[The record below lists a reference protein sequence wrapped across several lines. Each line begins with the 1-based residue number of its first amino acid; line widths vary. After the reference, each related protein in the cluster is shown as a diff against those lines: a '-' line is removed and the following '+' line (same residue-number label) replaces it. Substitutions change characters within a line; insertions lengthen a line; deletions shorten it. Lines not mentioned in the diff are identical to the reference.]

1 VLLAAAPTTAGDAGP
16 VVAVESGEGATKVPA
31 DESASPCADTP
42 WVAALGPML
51 VVPGD
56 AGAVGE
62 ARAGEEVPA
71 AAVVPVGAA

>member
-31 DESASPCADTP
+31 DESASPCDTP
-42 WVAALGPML
+42 GVAALGPML